1 MFYGNFMN
9 GHEEKMLDNIR
20 LIAAFFEKARRRRGA
35 GIRELTAVPRVQ
47 GQDHAGDQGMRHA
60 GIHDVTRV
68 SRQSACGQVTDASL
82 DFWRKQIKETQAILG
97 EKRPQ
102 DIYSCSRIPPG
113 KTAEDVV
120 NTMVTLRDE
129 GYFKHIGMS
138 EVSVESIKAM
148 EKVRSR
154 CPVLSPSLFLFSPSS
169 PAATHHRAQYS
180 RTHVERD
187 KLDEPNSRLD

>member
-1 MFYGNFMN
+1 
-9 GHEEKMLDNIR
+9 MLDNIR

-35 GIRELTAVPRVQ
+35 GVRELTAVPRVQ

-154 CPVLSPSLFLFSPSS
+154 CHVLSPSLFLFSPSS